1 MKISA
6 IVAMDSQNGIGVNN
20 QLPWHLPNDLKFFKS
35 VTMGK
40 PIIMGRKTYESLG
53 RPLPGRLNVVIS
65 SQQVAAPESVVVLN
79 SIEAA
84 LAYVAQQGTEEV
96 FIIGGGQIFAAS
108 LPILNTLYITEVHT
122 TVAADIFFPKISVED
137 WSLDWQEE
145 HPADEQHQFA
155 YTFKKYLR
163 K

>member
-40 PIIMGRKTYESLG
+40 PIVMGRKTYESLG

-65 SQQVAAPESVVVLN
+65 SQQVAAPESVKVLN

-96 FIIGGGQIFAAS
+96 FIIGGGQIFAAT

-122 TVAADIFFPKISVED
+122 TVAADIFFPEIIMED
-137 WSLDWQEE
+137 WSLDWEEE
-145 HPADEQHQFA
+145 HPTDDQHQFA

>member
-1 MKISA
+1 
-6 IVAMDSQNGIGVNN
+6 
-20 QLPWHLPNDLKFFKS
+20 
-35 VTMGK
+35 
-40 PIIMGRKTYESLG
+40 
-53 RPLPGRLNVVIS
+53 LNVVIS
-65 SQQVAAPESVVVLN
+65 SQQVAAPESVVVLK

-96 FIIGGGQIFAAS
+96 FIIGGGQIFAAT

-122 TVAADIFFPKISVED
+122 TVAADIFFPEISMED
-137 WSLDWQEE
+137 WSLDWEE
-145 HPADEQHQFA
+145 AHPTDEEHQFA

>member
-1 MKISA
+1 
-6 IVAMDSQNGIGVNN
+6 
-20 QLPWHLPNDLKFFKS
+20 
-35 VTMGK
+35 
-40 PIIMGRKTYESLG
+40 MGRKTYESLG

-65 SQQVAAPESVVVLN
+65 SQQVAAPESVVILN

-122 TVAADIFFPKISVED
+122 TVAADIFFPEISMED
-137 WSLDWQEE
+137 WSLDWEEE
-145 HPADEQHQFA
+145 HPSDEQHQFA

>member
-79 SIEAA
+79 SI
-84 LAYVAQQGTEEV
+84 
-96 FIIGGGQIFAAS
+96 
-108 LPILNTLYITEVHT
+108 
-122 TVAADIFFPKISVED
+122 
-137 WSLDWQEE
+137 
-145 HPADEQHQFA
+145 
-155 YTFKKYLR
+155 
-163 K
+163 

>member
-20 QLPWHLPNDLKFFKS
+20 QLPWHLPNDLQFFKS
-35 VTMGK
+35 VTIGK

-53 RPLPGRLNVVIS
+53 RPLPGRLNIVIS
-65 SQQVAAPESVVVLN
+65 SQALVVPDGVVVLS
-79 SIEAA
+79 SIDAA
-84 LAYVAQQGTEEV
+84 LAYVAQQGKEEV
-96 FIIGGGQIFAAS
+96 FIIGGGQIFATTM
-108 LPILNTLYITEVHT
+108 PILDALYITEVHT
-122 TVAADIFFPKISVED
+122 TVAADIFFPTIDAAD
-137 WSLDWQEE
+137 WNLDWEE
-145 HPADEQHQFA
+145 AHAIDEKHAFA

>member
-40 PIIMGRKTYESLG
+40 SIVMGRKTYESLG

-84 LAYVAQQGTEEV
+84 LAYVAQEGTEEV

-122 TVAADIFFPKISVED
+122 TVAADIFFPKISMED
-137 WSLDWQEE
+137 WSIDWQEE
-145 HPADEQHQFA
+145 HPVDELHQFA

>member
-6 IVAMDSQNGIGVNN
+6 IVAMDSQNGIGINN

-35 VTMGK
+35 VTIGK
-40 PIIMGRKTYESLG
+40 PIIMGRKTFESLG

-65 SQQVAAPESVVVLN
+65 SQQLALPEGVIVLP
-79 SIEAA
+79 SIDAA
-84 LAYVAQQGTEEV
+84 LAYVAAQQHEEV
-96 FIIGGGQIFAAS
+96 FIIGGGQIFEATM
-108 LPILNTLYITEVHT
+108 PILDTLYITEVHT
-122 TVAADIFFPKISVED
+122 TVAADIFFPIIDAAD
-137 WSLDWQEE
+137 WNLDWQEA
-145 HPADEQHQFA
+145 HTIDEKHAFA

>member
-96 FIIGGGQIFAAS
+96 FIIGGGQIFAAP

-122 TVAADIFFPKISVED
+122 PVAADIFFPEISMED
-137 WSLDWQEE
+137 WSLDWEEE
-145 HPADEQHQFA
+145 HPVDELHQFA